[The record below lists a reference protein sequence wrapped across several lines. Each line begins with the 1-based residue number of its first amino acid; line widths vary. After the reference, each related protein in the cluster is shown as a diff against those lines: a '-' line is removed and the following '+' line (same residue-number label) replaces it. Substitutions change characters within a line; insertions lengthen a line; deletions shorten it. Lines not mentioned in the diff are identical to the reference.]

1 MPINV
6 EHVTVYAPQQSSL
19 ILHDITCQLEQN
31 QITLLLGRTG
41 AGKSTLLDTLSG
53 LIKIDQGKVLYDQAS
68 LWKGKRINAAVQFL
82 LGNVFQY
89 PEQQL
94 FAQTVKREFDYSLQH
109 LKLEKP
115 LVQQRSLAA
124 LNEMGLPSSLMQE
137 APLILSG
144 GQKRRVALACTFS
157 TQPEWL
163 FLDEPTAGL
172 DSETAQKL
180 LTYLSA
186 WKHNTRGGIVI
197 ATHDLD
203 TLLPI
208 ADSVIVMKQGRL
220 LCHTTSKELYLHPHV
235 LLEAEIGIP
244 TSIEL
249 SMLLSERGIS
259 IADSPLSPRQY
270 ADCLLQRL
278 CELHSNR
285 ETPLPLPPVTENND
299 RASIPSFVETA
310 NQKTTLGRTTNTAD
324 EHFVYTLDPRSKWLF
339 YLLISIGIIVQNSWT
354 GLLFG
359 SIVCIATVLF
369 TRVASREIMPVIKPF
384 VLLIV
389 LSVLLSGIRF
399 DSTTSPWHL
408 GSVYFSIQAALLTL
422 TQLYKILLIMIL
434 GILLPAT
441 TSQLKMKRGLER
453 SLSFLHRLRLPV
465 EAFSLGAS
473 LMLHFIPV
481 IMKEAQRF
489 SRITQARGKRI
500 TKIGTVRLRDVGAL
514 IIPLIISVLQLGS
527 DLALA
532 MEARGYAQ
540 TGLKR
545 TSSYNLKLQKTDM
558 WTISLSLV
566 LFALFVGISYAIR

>member
-19 ILHDITCQLEQN
+19 ILHDISCQLEQN

-68 LWKGKRINAAVQFL
+68 LWEGKHVNAAVQFL

-94 FAQTVKREFDYSLQH
+94 FAQTVKREFDYSLQP
-109 LKLEKP
+109 LKLEK
-115 LVQQRSLAA
+115 LLIQQRSLAA
-124 LNEMGLPSSLMQE
+124 LHEMGLPSSLMQE

-180 LTYLSA
+180 LAYLSA
-186 WKHNTRGGIVI
+186 WKHNTQGGIVI

-249 SMLLSERGIS
+249 SILLSERGIS
-259 IADSPLSPRQY
+259 IADGPLSPRQY
-270 ADCLLQRL
+270 ADRLLQKQS
-278 CELHSNR
+278 ELHSNR
-285 ETPLPLPPVTENND
+285 ETLLPLPVTENND
-299 RASIPSFVETA
+299 RASLPSSVETA
-310 NQKTTLGRTTNTAD
+310 NQKTTLGRATNTVD

-339 YLLISIGIIVQNSWT
+339 YLLISIGIIVQNSWP

-359 SIVCIATVLF
+359 SIVCISTVLF
-369 TRVASREIMPVIKPF
+369 TRVASREITPVIKPF

-399 DSTTSPWHL
+399 GSTTSPWHL

-434 GILLPAT
+434 GILLPVT

-514 IIPLIISVLQLGS
+514 IIPLVISVLQLGS

-545 TSSYNLKLQKTDM
+545 TSSYNLKLQKADM
-558 WTISLSLV
+558 WTILLSLV
-566 LFALFVGISYAIR
+566 LFALFVGILYATR

>member
-6 EHVTVYAPQQSSL
+6 EHVTVYAPQQSTL
-19 ILHDITCQLEQN
+19 ILHDISCQLEQN

-68 LWKGKRINAAVQFL
+68 LWEGKHVNAAVQFL

-94 FAQTVKREFDYSLQH
+94 FAQTVKREFDYSLQP

-115 LVQQRSLAA
+115 LIQQRSLAA
-124 LNEMGLPSSLMQE
+124 LHEMGLPSSLMQE

-172 DSETAQKL
+172 DSETTQKL
-180 LTYLSA
+180 LAYLST

-208 ADSVIVMKQGRL
+208 SDSVIVMKQGRL
-220 LCHTTSKELYLHPHV
+220 LCHTTSKELYLHPHA

-244 TSIEL
+244 ISIEL

-259 IADSPLSPRQY
+259 IADGPLSPRQY
-270 ADCLLQRL
+270 ADRLLQKLR
-278 CELHSNR
+278 ELHSNR
-285 ETPLPLPPVTENND
+285 ETPLPLPVTENND
-299 RASIPSFVETA
+299 GASIPSSVETA
-310 NQKTTLGRTTNTAD
+310 NQKTTPSRTTNTAD
-324 EHFVYTLDPRSKWLF
+324 ERFVYTLDPRSKWLF
-339 YLLISIGIIVQNSWT
+339 YLLISIGIIVQNSWP

-369 TRVASREIMPVIKPF
+369 TRVASREITPVIKPF

-399 DSTTSPWHL
+399 GSTTSPWHL

-434 GILLPAT
+434 GVLFPAT

-500 TKIGTVRLRDVGAL
+500 TKIGAVRLRDVGAL
-514 IIPLIISVLQLGS
+514 IIPLVISVLQLGS

-532 MEARGYAQ
+532 MEARGYAL
-540 TGLKR
+540 TGLQR
-545 TSSYNLKLQKTDM
+545 TSSYNLKLQKAD
-558 WTISLSLV
+558 
-566 LFALFVGISYAIR
+566 

>member
-1 MPINV
+1 MPINI
-6 EHVTVYAPQQSSL
+6 EHVTVSAPHQSSL
-19 ILHDITCQLEQN
+19 ILHDISCQLEQN

-53 LIKIDQGKVLYDQAS
+53 LIKIDQGKVVYDQAS
-68 LWKGKRINAAVQFL
+68 LWKGKRVNAAVQFL

-94 FAQTVKREFDYSLQH
+94 FAQTVKREFDYSLQP

-115 LVQQRSLAA
+115 LIQQRSLAA
-124 LNEMGLPSSLMQE
+124 LHEMGLPSSLMQE

-157 TQPEWL
+157 TQSEWL

-172 DSETAQKL
+172 DSETTQKL
-180 LTYLSA
+180 LAYLST

-203 TLLPI
+203 ALLPI

-259 IADSPLSPRQY
+259 IADGPLSPRHY
-270 ADCLLQRL
+270 ADRLLQKLR
-278 CELHSNR
+278 ELQSNG
-285 ETPLPLPPVTENND
+285 ELLLPLPITENND
-299 RASIPSFVETA
+299 RTSIPSSVETA
-310 NQKTTLGRTTNTAD
+310 DQKTTGRTTNTAD
-324 EHFVYTLDPRSKWLF
+324 EPFVYTLDPRSKWLF
-339 YLLISIGIIVQNSWT
+339 YLLISIGIIVQNSWP
-354 GLLFG
+354 GLLFS

-369 TRVASREIMPVIKPF
+369 TRVASREITPVIKPF

-399 DSTTSPWHL
+399 GSTTSPWHL

-434 GILLPAT
+434 GVLLPVT

-514 IIPLIISVLQLGS
+514 IIPLVISVLQLGS

-545 TSSYNLKLQKTDM
+545 TSSYNLKLQKADM
-558 WTISLSLV
+558 WTIVLSLV
-566 LFALFVGISYAIR
+566 LFALFVGIMYAFR